1 MAFIISAL
9 SLIHSVTSL
18 LSKVLKQY
26 SVFILW
32 TYGGR
37 GEKAQER
44 IKMKITDSFISAGF
58 TQLSFGWLHCPTFL
72 IFNNLINLFL
82 IEG

>member
-18 LSKVLKQY
+18 LSKVLTVQCVY
-26 SVFILW
+26 TVNLW
-32 TYGGR
+32 R

-58 TQLSFGWLHCPTFL
+58 TQLSFGWLHCPIFL
-72 IFNNLINLFL
+72 IFNNLIYLFL